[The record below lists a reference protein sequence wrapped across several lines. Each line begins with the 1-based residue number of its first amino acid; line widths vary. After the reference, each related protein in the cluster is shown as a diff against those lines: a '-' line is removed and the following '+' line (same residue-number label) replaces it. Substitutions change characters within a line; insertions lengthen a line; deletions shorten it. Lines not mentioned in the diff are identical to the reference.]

1 MTYRQ
6 RVANVAVVIALSAFA
21 ALKLDVAQAQ
31 IFGGGNIAE
40 LQTQIDRLE
49 RDVRDLQMEVF
60 RNQNVGAP
68 TGATL
73 STQRVDDIEESL
85 RRLTGN
91 MEELM
96 FELDQLS
103 QRMDRMQNQ
112 LEFLERNQN
121 AQALLSGP
129 PQEGVQG
136 ELPPSPDMPGGQQE
150 ELALAPSEGVLGA
163 IPQNT
168 PLPTQEAPLQNDGL
182 PPDSLPPFPGADPE
196 AEFDA
201 AMRLLTQAQYAR
213 AEEAFR
219 AFSVAHPDT
228 ELGAQALYW
237 TADIAYS
244 VDRDYPGAAR
254 DFAEL
259 LRQYPDA
266 PRAPEGMLKLGL
278 SLLALGQKEEGCVTL
293 AALPRTYPN
302 ATPSISERARTE
314 RSAAACA

>member
-1 MTYRQ
+1 
-6 RVANVAVVIALSAFA
+6 
-21 ALKLDVAQAQ
+21 
-31 IFGGGNIAE
+31 
-40 LQTQIDRLE
+40 
-49 RDVRDLQMEVF
+49 MEVF
-60 RNQNVGAP
+60 RNRNVGAQ
-68 TGATL
+68 TGAAL
-73 STQRVDDIEESL
+73 STQRVDDIEQSL
-85 RRLTGN
+85 RRITGN

-121 AQALLSGP
+121 TQALLA
-129 PQEGVQG
+129 E
-136 ELPPSPDMPGGQQE
+136 PSLDAIPGGLGTPDTPGGQQQD
-150 ELALAPSEGVLGA
+150 LALAPSEGVLGA
-163 IPQNT
+163 IPSNA
-168 PLPTQEAPLQNDGL
+168 PLPTQDAPLQNDGL
-182 PPDSLPPFPGADPE
+182 PPSSLPQFAGADPE

-201 AMRLLTQAQYAR
+201 AMGLLTQAQYAR

-219 AFSVAHPDT
+219 AFAVTYPDT

-244 VDRDYPGAAR
+244 VDRDYQGAAR

-278 SLLALGQKEEGCVTL
+278 SLLALGQTEEGCVTL

>member
-6 RVANVAVVIALSAFA
+6 RVASVAAAIALSAFA
-21 ALKLDVAQAQ
+21 ASRLDVAQAQ
-31 IFGGGNIAE
+31 IFGGGNVAE

-60 RNQNVGAP
+60 RNGNVGAP

-85 RRLTGN
+85 RRLTGD

-96 FELDQLS
+96 FKLDQLS

-112 LEFLERNQN
+112 MEFLERNQN
-121 AQALLSGP
+121 AQALLMG
-129 PQEGVQG
+129 
-136 ELPPSPDMPGGQQE
+136 PSPDGIPGELAPPDLPDEQQQD
-150 ELALAPSEGVLGA
+150 LALAPSEGVLGA
-163 IPQNT
+163 IPQNA

-182 PPDSLPPFPGADPE
+182 PPDSLPPFAGVDPE
-196 AEFDA
+196 AEYNA
-201 AMRLLTQAQYAR
+201 AMGLLTQAQYAR

-219 AFSVAHPDT
+219 AFAVAHPDT
-228 ELGAQALYW
+228 DLGAQALYW

-244 VDRDYPGAAR
+244 VDRDYQGAAR

-278 SLLALGQKEEGCVTL
+278 SLLALGQREEGCVTL

-314 RSAAACA
+314 RGSAGCA